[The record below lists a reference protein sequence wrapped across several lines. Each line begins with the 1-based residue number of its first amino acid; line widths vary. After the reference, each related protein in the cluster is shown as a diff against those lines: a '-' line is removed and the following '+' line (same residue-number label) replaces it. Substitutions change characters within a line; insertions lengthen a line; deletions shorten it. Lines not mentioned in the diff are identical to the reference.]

1 MKNISKIMKNSIK
14 TKILIRDMK
23 EEVGVGLKIMS
34 DKRIMKANHNFQ
46 IILIIMYR
54 NRILIKIKTLET
66 DKGKECISRMK
77 NIIMN
82 NLLSR

>member
-1 MKNISKIMKNSIK
+1 MKNISKIMKNNIK
-14 TKILIRDMK
+14 TKILIREMK
-23 EEVGVGLKIMS
+23 EEVGVDLKIMA
-34 DKRIMKANHNFQ
+34 DKRIMKANLNFL
-46 IILIIMYR
+46 IILIIMYKD
-54 NRILIKIKTLET
+54 RILTKIKTLET